1 MVDVV
6 NTIIPIFVVILL
18 GVLLRRMDFLPPA
31 MLGPLNKLVFYL
43 AIPAM
48 IFRKIAGASFQEH
61 FQPLMLSGTLLPV
74 VAVFGLAAWIVRM
87 RRIPGQVSGTFVQSS
102 FHGNL
107 GYIGLAVCFY
117 FLGDQ
122 GLTRASILAGFLM
135 LLQNLLSVI
144 GLQAASS
151 THATHQVLFVVRKV
165 LLNPVIVSAGAGI
178 LFSLFGLPLPV
189 IVTRSLDIVSG
200 MALPLALL
208 VIGASL
214 SFSLIRE
221 HFRLALWTGGLKLM
235 VLPFLGLL
243 IFKAMALE
251 PEAYAPGLILLAA
264 PTATVTYVMA
274 GEMRGSPD
282 LASATVALNTI
293 LSALSYLLWLSLI

>member
-1 MVDVV
+1 MVEVV

-18 GVLLRRMDFLPPA
+18 GCLLRRMDFLPPS

-61 FQPLMLSGTLLPV
+61 FQPLILTGTLVPV
-74 VAVFGLAAWIVRM
+74 VVVFGLAVWIARQ
-87 RRIPGQVSGTFVQSS
+87 RRILGPVSGTFVQSS

-117 FLGDQ
+117 FLGDL

-144 GLQAASS
+144 GLQAASTS
-151 THATHQVLFVVRKV
+151 HGTRQVLFVVKKV
-165 LLNPVIVSAGAGI
+165 LLNPVIISAGAGI

-214 SFSLIRE
+214 SFSLIRD
-221 HFRLALWTGGLKLM
+221 HFSLALWTGGLKLIL
-235 VLPFLGLL
+235 LPLLGWLL
-243 IFKAMALE
+243 FKALALD
-251 PEAYAPGLILLAA
+251 PAAFAPALILLAA

-274 GEMRGSPD
+274 GEMGGSPD
-282 LASATVALNTI
+282 LASAAVALNTI
-293 LSALSYLLWLSLI
+293 LSALTYLLWLSLI

>member
-1 MVDVV
+1 MVEVV
-6 NTIIPIFVVILL
+6 NTIIPIFVVIVL
-18 GVLLRRMDFLPPA
+18 GILLRRMDFLPTA
-31 MLGPLNKLVFYL
+31 ILGPLNKLVFYL

-48 IFRKIAGASFQEH
+48 IFRKIARASFQDH
-61 FQPLMLSGTLLPV
+61 FQPLILTGTLVPV
-74 VAVFGLAAWIVRM
+74 IIVFGLAFWTVSL
-87 RRIPGQVSGTFVQSS
+87 RRIGSKVSGTFVQSS

-144 GLQAASS
+144 ILQTASNS
-151 THATHQVLFVVRKV
+151 RSFHQILFMIKKV
-165 LLNPVIVSAGAGI
+165 LLNPIIISAGAGI
-178 LFSLFGLPLPV
+178 FFSLFRLPLPV
-189 IVTRSLDIVSG
+189 ILTRSLDIISG

-221 HFRLALWTGGLKLM
+221 HFSLAMWTGGLKL
-235 VLPFLGLL
+235 VLLPLIGLL
-243 IFKAMALE
+243 IFIFLGLE
-251 PEAYAPGLILLAA
+251 PAAFAPGLILLAA

-274 GEMRGSPD
+274 GEMGGSPD

-293 LSALSYLLWLSLI
+293 LSALTYLFWLSLI

>member
-1 MVDVV
+1 MIEVI
-6 NTIIPIFVVILL
+6 NTIIPIFVVIVL
-18 GVLLRRMDFLPPA
+18 GIQLRRMDYLPAA

-48 IFRKIAGASFQEH
+48 IFRKIAGASFQDH
-61 FQPLMLSGTLLPV
+61 FQPVILTGTLIPV
-74 VAVFGLAAWIVRM
+74 VIVFALAFWTASL
-87 RRIPGQVSGTFVQSS
+87 RRVAKDVSGTFIQSS
-102 FHGNL
+102 YHGNL

-117 FLGDQ
+117 FLGDE

-144 GLQAASS
+144 ALQTASTS
-151 THATHQVLFVVRKV
+151 QAFHQARFVIKKV

-178 LFSLFGLPLPV
+178 MFSLFGLPLPV

-214 SFSLIRE
+214 SFSLIRD
-221 HFRLALWTGGLKLM
+221 HLSLALWTGGLKLIL
-235 VLPFLGLL
+235 LPLLGWALFKALGLE
-243 IFKAMALE
+243 AA
-251 PEAYAPGLILLAA
+251 AYAPGLILLAA

-274 GEMRGSPD
+274 GEMGGSPD
-282 LASATVALNTI
+282 LASAAVALNTI
-293 LSALSYLLWLSLI
+293 LSALTYLLWLSLI

>member
-1 MVDVV
+1 MIEVI
-6 NTIIPIFVVILL
+6 NTIIPIFVVIVL
-18 GVLLRRMDFLPPA
+18 GIQLRRMNYLPPA

-48 IFRKIAGASFQEH
+48 IFRKIAGASFQDH
-61 FQPLMLSGTLLPV
+61 FQPVILTGTLVPV
-74 VAVFGLAAWIVRM
+74 VTVFALALWTVSL
-87 RRIPGQVSGTFVQSS
+87 RRVSKNVSGTFIQSS
-102 FHGNL
+102 YHGNL

-117 FLGDQ
+117 FLGDE

-144 GLQAASS
+144 ALQTASAS
-151 THATHQVLFVVRKV
+151 QAFHQTRFVIKKVLF
-165 LLNPVIVSAGAGI
+165 NPVIISAGAGI

-214 SFSLIRE
+214 SFSLIRD
-221 HFRLALWTGGLKLM
+221 HFSLALWTGGLKLIL
-235 VLPFLGLL
+235 LPLLGLL
-243 IFKAMALE
+243 LFKALGLE
-251 PEAYAPGLILLAA
+251 PAAFAPGLILLAA

-274 GEMRGSPD
+274 GEMGGSPD
-282 LASATVALNTI
+282 LASAAVALSTI

>member
-1 MVDVV
+1 MVEVI
-6 NTIIPIFVVILL
+6 NTIIPIFVVIVL
-18 GVLLRRMDFLPPA
+18 GILLRRMDFLPTA
-31 MLGPLNKLVFYL
+31 ILGPLNKLVFYL

-48 IFRKIAGASFQEH
+48 IFRKIARASFQDH
-61 FQPLMLSGTLLPV
+61 FQPLILTGTLVPV
-74 VAVFGLAAWIVRM
+74 IIVFGLAFWAVNL
-87 RRIPGQVSGTFVQSS
+87 RRIGSKVSGTFVQSS

-144 GLQAASS
+144 ILQTPSNS
-151 THATHQVLFVVRKV
+151 KSFQQIFFMIKKV
-165 LLNPVIVSAGAGI
+165 LLNPIIISAGAGI
-178 LFSLFGLPLPV
+178 LISLFRLPLPV
-189 IVTRSLDIVSG
+189 ILTRSLDIVSG

-221 HFRLALWTGGLKLM
+221 HFSLAIWTGGLKL
-235 VLPFLGLL
+235 VLLPLIGLL
-243 IFKAMALE
+243 IFIFLE
-251 PEAYAPGLILLAA
+251 VEPTAFAPGLILLAA

-274 GEMRGSPD
+274 GEMEGSPD

-293 LSALSYLLWLSLI
+293 LSALTYLLWLSLI